1 MRQTYQETHKKILD
15 HLLELGQKKGLT
27 NVKVTDIT
35 KGLRINRGTFYLHF
49 LDIPDAI
56 EQLEEALIAP
66 ILSHLKEISTAV
78 YQLDEHAERTLYT
91 QIFQQIDQD
100 FDIWQFL
107 IGEKGDPKFE
117 YFLRQHLS
125 PIVAPDLSENDWN
138 SFIHDLI
145 VDSLIS
151 ILRHWLLYK
160 AQYPAQVIADIL
172 YQTRHNSPFN
182 LVNRN

>member
-15 HLLELGQKKGLT
+15 YLFELGQKKGLT

-35 KGLRINRGTFYLHF
+35 KDLGMNRGTFYLHF
-49 LDIPDAI
+49 LDIPDTI

-66 ILSHLKEISTAV
+66 ILSHLKGISTAT
-78 YQLDEHAERTLYT
+78 YQLDEQAERTLYT

-117 YFLRQHLS
+117 HFLRQHLS

-160 AQYPAQVIADIL
+160 AHYPAHVIVDIL
-172 YQTRHNSPFN
+172 YQTRHHSPFN